1 MTLGTRV
8 TVVTTL
14 LVASVL
20 AGSGY
25 AALKV
30 RRANLEADLD
40 REAHEIATALRAGI
54 APLDRTTA
62 EETLVQRARAARQ
75 HDELF
80 ALEVLS
86 VGNEKRT
93 DDDAWRLLMRAA
105 DIQDAPV
112 GRVFDSA
119 SGARSYAMAVPLF
132 DATALELPPRHP
144 ARHPIAIMGMRRDA
158 GYIDAEVA
166 ASARRIFPLFLV
178 VVIGVAVG
186 VRFAIQQIVIRA
198 LRRLL
203 EGIDAVG
210 TGDLSRVIL
219 AERDDEIGTIAGRFN
234 AMTGSLR
241 EAREEGERASDARL
255 GLEARLRQSEKLATI
270 GQMAAEIAHEL
281 GTPLNVIGGRARA
294 MAKRAEKVASSA
306 LAPDA
311 AEVTREVTKNAGI
324 IGDEVA
330 RITKIIRQVLD
341 FSRPRG
347 PTVTRVRLGAVVAE
361 ALEFLRET
369 IRRQGIAV
377 DLRTSPAPP
386 EVPGDPDQIQQV
398 CLNLFMNAIHAMPHG
413 GRLQVATE
421 RVVRRKGG
429 LDLAPPAEYVVLT
442 IADGGPGIPLRADPQ
457 TNPLPNPSRS
467 ARIDR
472 VDRVPW
478 PNPQPPPPPRR
489 CRRCRS
495 RSPARAG
502 RRSWWSRTTR
512 RCAPCCE
519 RRWTRTATR
528 SRPLP
533 AAGPASSACD
543 KGGSTWSCRTSRCP
557 ISTGST
563 CFGRSRRSARRRTSS
578 PSPRSD
584 RSTPPSGPSSWARST
599 TSPSL
604 STLTS

>member
-8 TVVTTL
+8 TVVVTL
-14 LVASVL
+14 LVAAVL

-54 APLDRTTA
+54 EPLDRSKA
-62 EETLVQRARAARQ
+62 EEMLLARARAARQ

-80 ALEVLS
+80 GLEVLS
-86 VGNEKRT
+86 IGSEQRT
-93 DDDAWRLLMRAA
+93 DDDAWLLLMRAA

-112 GRVFDSA
+112 GRLFDSS
-119 SGARSYAMAVPLF
+119 SGPRSYAMAVPLF

-144 ARHPIAIMGMRRDA
+144 ARHPTAIMGMRRDA

-166 ASARRIFPLFLV
+166 ATARRIYPLFLL
-178 VVIGVAVG
+178 VVIGVAIG
-186 VRFAIQQIVIRA
+186 VRVAIEQIVVRP

-210 TGDLSRVIL
+210 KGDLSRVIL

-241 EAREEGERASDARL
+241 EAREETERVAGARL

-294 MAKRAEKVASSA
+294 MAKRAEKAAEKAAQRAAGQATESGAVELQPGTAKGA
-306 LAPDA
+306 DA
-311 AEVTREVTKNAGI
+311 ADVVKNAGI

-347 PTVTRVRLGAVVAE
+347 PTVTRVHLGAVVAE

-369 IRRQGIAV
+369 IHRQGIEV
-377 DLRTSPAPP
+377 DVQTMPAPP

-398 CLNLFMNAIHAMPHG
+398 CLNLIMNAIHAMPAG
-413 GRLQVATE
+413 GKLRVATE
-421 RVVRRKGG
+421 RMVRRKGG
-429 LDLAPPAEYVVLT
+429 LDLAPPAEYAALIV
-442 IADGGPGIPLRADPQ
+442 ADSGPGIPAADREKIFEPFFTTKDEGQ
-457 TNPLPNPSRS
+457 GTGLGLAVSHG
-467 ARIDR
+467 IVKDHDGWIE
-472 VDRVPW
+472 VD
-478 PNPQPPPPPRR
+478 
-489 CRRCRS
+489 S
-495 RSPARAG
+495 
-502 RRSWWSRTTR
+502 
-512 RCAPCCE
+512 
-519 RRWTRTATR
+519 
-528 SRPLP
+528 P
-533 AAGPASSACD
+533 AAGGAEFRVYLPCATSANDASFP
-543 KGGSTWSCRTSRCP
+543 GSDLAEM
-557 ISTGST
+557 
-563 CFGRSRRSARRRTSS
+563 RSIGK
-578 PSPRSD
+578 D
-584 RSTPPSGPSSWARST
+584 
-599 TSPSL
+599 
-604 STLTS
+604 

>member
-1 MTLGTRV
+1 VKLGTLGTRV

-54 APLDRTTA
+54 EPLDRSTA

-86 VGNEKRT
+86 VGDEKRT

-132 DATALELPPRHP
+132 DAAGLELPPRHP
-144 ARHPIAIMGMRRDA
+144 ARHAIAIMGMRRDA

-186 VRFAIQQIVIRA
+186 VRFAIEQIAVRP

-210 TGDLSRVIL
+210 KGDLSRVIL

-241 EAREEGERASDARL
+241 EAREEGERSAGARL

-294 MAKRAEKVASSA
+294 MAKRAAG
-306 LAPDA
+306 A
-311 AEVTREVTKNAGI
+311 AEPADLNKEVTKNAGI

-369 IRRQGIAV
+369 IRRQGIV
-377 DLRTSPAPP
+377 VEVRTTPEPP

-398 CLNLFMNAIHAMPHG
+398 CLNLFMNAIHAMPNG

-421 RVVRRKGG
+421 RVLRRKGG
-429 LDLAPPAEYVVLT
+429 LDLAPPADYVALV
-442 IADGGPGIPLRADPQ
+442 IADGGPGIPPADREKIFEPFFTTKDEGQ
-457 TNPLPNPSRS
+457 GTGLGLAVSHG
-467 ARIDR
+467 IVKDHDGWIE
-472 VDRVPW
+472 VD
-478 PNPQPPPPPRR
+478 
-489 CRRCRS
+489 
-495 RSPARAG
+495 SPATGGAVFRVFLP
-502 RRSWWSRTTR
+502 
-512 RCAPCCE
+512 CAV
-519 RRWTRTATR
+519 A
-528 SRPLP
+528 
-533 AAGPASSACD
+533 AAGSEDSWEGSPGD
-543 KGGSTWSCRTSRCP
+543 KPVPLAEVKSIGK
-557 ISTGST
+557 
-563 CFGRSRRSARRRTSS
+563 
-578 PSPRSD
+578 D
-584 RSTPPSGPSSWARST
+584 
-599 TSPSL
+599 
-604 STLTS
+604 

>member
-1 MTLGTRV
+1 MTLGARV

-20 AGSGY
+20 AGSGL

-86 VGNEKRT
+86 VGDEKRT

-144 ARHPIAIMGMRRDA
+144 GRHPIAIMGMRRDA
-158 GYIDAEVA
+158 AYIEAEVA
-166 ASARRIFPLFLV
+166 ATARRIFPLFLL
-178 VVIGVAVG
+178 VVIGVWVG
-186 VRFAIQQIVIRA
+186 VRFAIQQIVVRA

-294 MAKRAEKVASSA
+294 MAKRAEKAA
-306 LAPDA
+306 QRA
-311 AEVTREVTKNAGI
+311 AERTTESGAREVQAVKGADAGDVVKNAGI

-347 PTVTRVRLGAVVAE
+347 PTVTRVHLGAVVAE

-369 IRRQGIAV
+369 IRRQGIEV
-377 DLRTSPAPP
+377 DVQTMPAPP

-398 CLNLFMNAIHAMPHG
+398 CLNLITNAIHAMPNG
-413 GRLQVATE
+413 GTLRVATE
-421 RVVRRKGG
+421 RMVRRKGG
-429 LDLAPPAEYVVLT
+429 LDLAPPAEYAALIV
-442 IADGGPGIPLRADPQ
+442 ADSGPGIPPADREKIFEPFFTTKDEGQ
-457 TNPLPNPSRS
+457 GTGLGLAVSHGIVKDHDGWIEVESPPGGGAVFRVFLPCAVAASGSEDSDEGRS
-467 ARIDR
+467 ADQSLAQ
-472 VDRVPW
+472 
-478 PNPQPPPPPRR
+478 PQ
-489 CRRCRS
+489 S
-495 RSPARAG
+495 IG
-502 RRSWWSRTTR
+502 K
-512 RCAPCCE
+512 
-519 RRWTRTATR
+519 
-528 SRPLP
+528 
-533 AAGPASSACD
+533 D
-543 KGGSTWSCRTSRCP
+543 
-557 ISTGST
+557 
-563 CFGRSRRSARRRTSS
+563 
-578 PSPRSD
+578 
-584 RSTPPSGPSSWARST
+584 
-599 TSPSL
+599 
-604 STLTS
+604 

>member
-14 LVASVL
+14 LVAAVL

-54 APLDRTTA
+54 EPLDRSTA

-86 VGNEKRT
+86 VGDDQRA

-112 GRVFDSA
+112 GRLFDSS
-119 SGARSYAMAVPLF
+119 SGTRSYAMAVPLF
-132 DATALELPPRHP
+132 DAAALELPPRHP
-144 ARHPIAIMGMRRDA
+144 ARHPVAIMGMRRDA

-166 ASARRIFPLFLV
+166 ASARRIYPLFLV

-186 VRFAIQQIVIRA
+186 VRFAIHQIVVRP

-210 TGDLSRVIL
+210 KGDLSRVIL

-241 EAREEGERASDARL
+241 EAREEGERASGARL

-294 MAKRAEKVASSA
+294 MAKKAQKAEEAAGKAAEAAAEKGAEKTGLQSQASA
-306 LAPDA
+306 DA
-311 AEVTREVTKNAGI
+311 AEVAREVTKNAGL
-324 IGDEVA
+324 IGDEVT

-361 ALEFLRET
+361 ALEFLREP

-377 DLRTSPAPP
+377 DLHTSPVPP

-398 CLNLFMNAIHAMPHG
+398 CLNLIMNAIHAMPNG
-413 GRLQVATE
+413 GQLQVSTE
-421 RVVRRKGG
+421 QVVRRKGG
-429 LDLAPPAEYVVLT
+429 LDLAPPAAYVVLL
-442 IADGGPGIPLRADPQ
+442 IADGGPGIPLGDREKIFEPFFTTKDEGQGTGLGLAVSHGIVKDHDGWIEVESP
-457 TNPLPNPSRS
+457 PGGGAVFRVFLPCGVAVSGS
-467 ARIDR
+467 ED
-472 VDRVPW
+472 
-478 PNPQPPPPPRR
+478 
-489 CRRCRS
+489 
-495 RSPARAG
+495 
-502 RRSWWSRTTR
+502 SW
-512 RCAPCCE
+512 E
-519 RRWTRTATR
+519 
-528 SRPLP
+528 
-533 AAGPASSACD
+533 GASS
-543 KGGSTWSCRTSRCP
+543 
-557 ISTGST
+557 
-563 CFGRSRRSARRRTSS
+563 
-578 PSPRSD
+578 
-584 RSTPPSGPSSWARST
+584 
-599 TSPSL
+599 SL
-604 STLTS
+604 EQVKSIGKD